1 MIVGV
6 DVHKRAHCAAL
17 IDERGVVL
25 GTLSF
30 PNSAAGVRKLRAW
43 LATQGAKGAVV
54 GIENGAGYGQLLC
67 NSLAAAGHEVLN
79 VPAWRTKRD
88 RAKHGPG
95 KSDPGDAVAIARVVL
110 TDRAH
115 LGPALEP
122 ELVRALAVVET
133 LRRQT
138 VARRTDAI
146 QRLRALWTQFDP
158 EAEMAVGNVLAARTL
173 KRLRQLRL
181 GDGVLGDAATACF
194 HCIVAEVARLDA
206 VVRDLDEQLAG
217 LVTQSGN
224 PLEDVCG
231 AGLQVTATL
240 IAQVG
245 RRAPLPRPRR
255 LRPLRRRGADPLR
268 LGCNG
273 RPAPPA
279 PRRQPPGQRRPAP
292 HRHRPGAVGPRC
304 PGVPGAQARRGQD
317 TTRGATSTQTPPRQ
331 PRLSP
336 PSSVGG
342 GHAPGNVLLT

>member
-110 TDRAH
+110 SDRAH

-240 IAQVG
+240 IAQSGDVRRFRDRAAYARYG
-245 RRAPLPRPRR
+245 GAAPIPCGSGATGGRHRLHRGGNRQVNAALHRIAIVQAQWDPAAQAYLGRKLAEGKTPREARRALKRHLANLVYRR
-255 LRPLRRRGADPLR
+255 LLRWAE
-268 LGCNG
+268 
-273 RPAPPA
+273 
-279 PRRQPPGQRRPAP
+279 
-292 HRHRPGAVGPRC
+292 
-304 PGVPGAQARRGQD
+304 D
-317 TTRGATSTQTPPRQ
+317 TLPATS
-331 PRLSP
+331 S
-336 PSSVGG
+336 
-342 GHAPGNVLLT
+342 